1 MTSTLIQTPF
11 GEGSTAAEAIEG
23 GRRPLRQAGG
33 RHRRRVGSRAE
44 TARALAS
51 AGALATFAV
60 RGADA
65 GERTATG
72 IRKATGND
80 AVHVGPL
87 DLAHRALIAA
97 FTSATSAWSGS
108 PHQRLFRPLSLG
120 RPDPLIQVARGEAEF
135 QALGRAAAAAARPA
149 Q

>member
-1 MTSTLIQTPF
+1 
-11 GEGSTAAEAIEG
+11 
-23 GRRPLRQAGG
+23 
-33 RHRRRVGSRAE
+33 
-44 TARALAS
+44 
-51 AGALATFAV
+51 LATFAV
-60 RGADA
+60 RGADV

-72 IRKATGND
+72 IRKAAGND

-87 DLAHRALIAA
+87 DLTDRALIAA

-135 QALGRAAAAAARPA
+135 QALDRPSERHDTPPGRGRSTPA
-149 Q
+149 DRQHE